1 MTNYSSPVRI
11 AGLGVY
17 LPDQVETAQEIAAQ
31 TGIPADVVREKMG
44 LHRKH
49 RAGPA
54 EHVTAMAAKAA
65 QQALADA
72 HVTPGDIDLL
82 IYFGSEYKEFPVW
95 SAAAHVQRLIGA
107 YNAWAYEI
115 YALCG
120 GGIVA
125 FKTARDHLLADP
137 ALRRILLVAATRE
150 ADLVD
155 YTNARSRF
163 LFNIADGAAAAV
175 LERAGGGESPAH
187 DGRDHRVLASALETD
202 GRFSLDVLVPV
213 GGSLLPPASEGA
225 PGVSQAALLSAAGLP
240 SGVRLAH
247 KLDVPDQEGMRARLD
262 PVSFEHFM
270 SVIDRALA
278 ASGVPRSEVRFLAAT
293 HMKRSI
299 HQKLLDT
306 LNLTWEQTY
315 YLENEGHVQAAD
327 QIIGLVEGEKLGRLR
342 PGDVAVL
349 VAAGLGYTWGAT
361 VVRW

>member
-1 MTNYSSPVRI
+1 VRV

-17 LPDQVETAQEIAAQ
+17 LPDKLETARDIASK
-31 TGIPADVVREKMG
+31 TGIPQNVIADKMG
-44 LHRKH
+44 LHHKH

-65 QQALADA
+65 HKALADA
-72 HVTPGDIDLL
+72 HVAAGDIDLL

-95 SAAAHVQRLIGA
+95 SAAAHIQRLVGA
-107 YNAWAYEI
+107 YRAWAYEI

-137 ALRRILLVAATRE
+137 AIHRILMVAATRE

-155 YTNARSRF
+155 YGNARSRF

-175 LERAGGGESPAH
+175 LERAGDGENAAR

-213 GGSLLPPASEGA
+213 GGSFLPPTPGWA
-225 PGVSQAALLSAAGLP
+225 PDAAAVAVLAAAGLP
-240 SGVRLAH
+240 AGVRVAH

-262 PVSFEHFM
+262 PVSFEHFV

-278 ASGVPRSEVRFLAAT
+278 ASGVARSDVRFLAAT

-306 LNLTWEQTY
+306 LQLSWEQTY

-327 QIIGLVEGEKLGRLR
+327 QIIALMAGEKLGRLH

-349 VAAGLGYTWGAT
+349 AAAGLGYTWGAT
-361 VVRW
+361 VIRW